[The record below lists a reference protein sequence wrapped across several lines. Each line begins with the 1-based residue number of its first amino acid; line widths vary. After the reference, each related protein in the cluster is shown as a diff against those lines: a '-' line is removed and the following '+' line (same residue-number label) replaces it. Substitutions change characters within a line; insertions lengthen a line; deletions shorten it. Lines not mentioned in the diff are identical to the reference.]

1 MGEGAGRRAPPYRDA
16 AMPTPLPDLELRG
29 AREHNLHAL
38 DLDLPAGRWIA
49 VTGPSGS
56 GKTTLVFDTLVRE
69 GQRRYLGSLSARAR
83 HFLGKLGRAQLDSLR
98 GLPATI
104 SVGRRAISASN
115 RSTVGTL
122 SGLLGPLRVLFARE
136 AKDPLGQALSL
147 SHFSFNAPQGA
158 CDACSGLGLED
169 HVDPEL
175 LVADPSKSIREGAL
189 RPTLKNGYTVY
200 SQVTL
205 EVMDTICRAHGF
217 DVETPWESLDDT
229 QRDVIMFGTKALK
242 VPFGKHS
249 IESRLKWEGITAR
262 PREEGYYRG
271 LIPVLRETLLRN
283 RNDNVLR
290 YVRSIPCQVC
300 AGSRL
305 ARAGRESVLAG
316 HRLPELLEL
325 PARELQGELAQLP
338 ASPVWEALRSGLERR
353 LTRLLA
359 LGLGHL
365 SLARE
370 STSLSG
376 GEAQRLRLVAQLN
389 AELSGLL
396 IALDEPTLGLHPE
409 GQAGMRGVL
418 EELRQLGN
426 TILVVEHDPDMV
438 RHADHHLAL
447 GPGAGPEGGQLLSQG
462 RPAPDPLG
470 PPPLPRAEPRPSQ
483 GTIVLEGATLHGL
496 QEADLHVEL
505 GSLNV
510 VLGPSGAG
518 KSSLVFQTL
527 LPALEGKR
535 GGPYAALH
543 GVPEGLVV
551 RSLDAS
557 PIGRTPRS
565 TPATWSGLFD
575 LVRKRF
581 AATDEAKARGWSA
594 SRFSY
599 NTKAKAKQDGTPSD
613 PGRCSACEGLG
624 VERIGL
630 HLLADVERPCP
641 VCRGSRYSPELLEVT
656 LRGKSVA
663 EVLELRVS
671 EAVDYFADDP
681 QILPFCQAMAD
692 LGLGYLRLGQ
702 SSTSLSRGEAQR
714 VKLATLV
721 GGALGPG
728 RRRKRPPT
736 LVVLDEPDRGL
747 HPEDTERLLRSLE
760 SLVSTGHTLLA
771 ISHHRHLWAAADYRT
786 EVRAGVTTRDP
797 DLDFSRLSEPVAAR
811 EAATPPD
818 EIVLSGVATHT
829 LRELEVRLPRRALT
843 VIAGVSGSGKSS
855 LAFGTLAA
863 ESERRFAESL
873 PFHVRRH
880 LRRLPQPV
888 LAGARGLSPTLVL
901 RQGGGATLNARSTLA
916 TQTELGPLL
925 RLIASRAGRLKEA
938 RTQLSAAHFSPDGT
952 LGACPSCEGRG
963 SIERC
968 DSQLLVS
975 HPERSLSEGALG
987 GTRPGAFFSEPEGQ
1001 HLATLAAAWQAL
1013 CPVATLETPWVE
1025 LSDEARRVAFE
1036 GAGDQ
1041 TFEVTWEFRRGART
1055 GEHTLSGT
1063 WDGFAALVERE
1074 ARLRAT
1080 RKNAALWREPL
1091 APQPCEAC
1099 AGERLRPEAR
1109 AVRIGE
1115 RTLPELLALSISELQ
1130 RWAEA
1135 RDSEGEQEPALAALL
1150 PELRERLGD
1159 LSDLGL
1165 GHLSLNRR
1173 SATLSGGELQR
1184 ARLASVLRGG
1194 LTGLTLVLDEP
1205 GAGLHARDLE
1215 TLCARLR
1222 ALVDQ
1227 GNTVVAVSHRPA
1239 LIRGADHLLELGPG
1253 AGAAGGQVIASG
1265 APETV
1270 LAGGTP
1276 TAQAL
1281 SALPRSAERPPAAL
1295 GEVSIRGASRHHL
1308 DLDLDLPGSGFVAV
1322 TGVSGSGKSTLVFE
1336 VLGASA
1342 AAGRPLGCAEV
1353 KGLERFAEVRSAR
1366 QPLGAQEVL
1375 GALDLLPAFQALFHA
1390 QGSELPKRAFS
1401 FRSPAGRCPTCQGSG
1416 RERVALEVLA
1426 DLDLIC
1432 PTCAGARFRPEVL
1445 EVRWKGMSPADALAL
1460 PLEELGPLL
1469 PAGKL
1474 ERGVK
1479 ALERAGLGH
1488 LSLGRRSRELSGGE
1502 AQRLLLA
1509 ASVLGAQSPTL
1520 YLLDEPARG
1529 LHEADLARL
1538 RELLAELSERGD
1550 LIVATVQRL
1559 SLIRAADHV
1568 VDLGPESGSAG
1579 GRLVAQGR
1587 PDELS
1592 EGATAA
1598 ALQAG

>member
-1 MGEGAGRRAPPYRDA
+1 MA
-16 AMPTPLPDLELRG
+16 TPLPDLELRG
-29 AREHNLHAL
+29 AREHNLQDL
-38 DLDLPAGRWIA
+38 DLDLPAGRWIS

-56 GKTTLVFDTLVRE
+56 GKTTLVFDTIVRE

-83 HFLGKLGRAQLDSLR
+83 QFLGKLGRAELDSLT

-136 AKDPLGQALSL
+136 ASDPEGEPLSL

-158 CDACSGLGLED
+158 CEACAGLGLED
-169 HVDPEL
+169 QVDPEL
-175 LVADPSKSIREGAL
+175 LVADPQKSIREGAL

-205 EVMDTICRAHGF
+205 EVMNTICEAHGF
-217 DVETPWESLDDT
+217 DVDTPWSSLSDA
-229 QRDVIMFGTKALK
+229 QREVIMFGTKALK

-249 IESRLKWEGITAR
+249 LESRLKWEGITAR

-305 ARAGRESVLAG
+305 ARPGREAVLAG
-316 HRLPELLEL
+316 RRLPELLAL
-325 PARELQGELAQLP
+325 PASALRAALAALP
-338 ASPVWEALRSGLERR
+338 SSPVWEALRPGLERR
-353 LTRLLA
+353 LRRVEA
-359 LGLGHL
+359 LELGHL
-365 SLARE
+365 SLDRE

-409 GQAGMRGVL
+409 GQAGMRAVL
-418 EELRQLGN
+418 EELRELGN
-426 TILVVEHDPDMV
+426 TICVVEHDPDMV

-470 PPPLPRAEPRPSQ
+470 GPPKPRAEPRPSQ
-483 GTIVLEGATLHGL
+483 GTIRLEGATLHGL
-496 QEADLHVEL
+496 QEAELQVEL
-505 GSLNV
+505 GALNV

-527 LPALEGKR
+527 LPALAGER
-535 GGPYAALH
+535 GGPFRALS

-581 AATDEAKARGWSA
+581 AATPEAKERGWSA

-599 NTKAKAKQDGTPSD
+599 NTKAKKGASETA
-613 PGRCSACEGLG
+613 PGRCPACEGLG

-641 VCRGSRYSPELLEVT
+641 VCEGSRYSPELAQVT

-663 EVLELRVS
+663 EVLDLRVS

-681 QILPFCQAMAD
+681 QPLALCQAMQD

-721 GGALGPG
+721 GGALAPTGAKK
-728 RRRKRPPT
+728 RKQPPT

-747 HPEDTERLLRSLE
+747 HPEDVARLLRALE
-760 SLVSTGHTLLA
+760 ALVSSGHTLLA

-786 EVRAGVTTRDP
+786 EVRAGVTRRDP
-797 DLDFSRLSEPVAAR
+797 PLDFARLSEPVPARPAAS
-811 EAATPPD
+811 PPA
-818 EIVLSGVATHT
+818 EIVLSGVRTQT
-829 LRELEVRLPRRALT
+829 LRDLEVRIPRRALT

-880 LRRLPQPV
+880 LRRLPAPV
-888 LAGARGLSPTLVL
+888 LESAQGLSPTLVL
-901 RQGGGATLNARSTLA
+901 RQGGGASLGSRSTLA

-925 RLIASRAGRLKEA
+925 RLIASRAGRVA
-938 RTQLSAAHFSPDGT
+938 GAPSGLSAAHFSPDGT
-952 LGACPSCEGRG
+952 LGACPACEGRG
-963 SIERC
+963 SVERC
-968 DSQLLVS
+968 DPQLLVTD
-975 HPERSLSEGALG
+975 PERSLLDGALG

-1001 HLATLAAAWQAL
+1001 HLATLATAWAAH
-1013 CPVATLETPWVE
+1013 CPKATLETPWRE
-1025 LSDEARRVAFE
+1025 LEPEAQRIALE
-1036 GAGDQ
+1036 GAGSE
-1041 TFEVTWEFRRGART
+1041 TFQVTWQFRRGARS
-1055 GEHTLSGT
+1055 GEHALEGT

-1080 RKNAALWREPL
+1080 RKNAELWRAPL
-1091 APQPCEAC
+1091 APRAC
-1099 AGERLRPEAR
+1099 AECEGQRLSPAAR
-1109 AVRIGE
+1109 RVRIGE
-1115 RTLPELLALSISELQ
+1115 RSLPELLALSLTELE
-1130 RWAEA
+1130 RWAEVEA
-1135 RDSEGEQEPALAALL
+1135 ASLKEPALTALL
-1150 PELRERLGD
+1150 PELRERLRD
-1159 LSDLGL
+1159 LRALGL
-1165 GHLSLNRR
+1165 GHLSLDRR

-1205 GAGLHARDLE
+1205 GAGLHARDLQ
-1215 TLCARLR
+1215 TLAARLR
-1222 ALVDQ
+1222 DLVAQ

-1239 LIRGADHLLELGPG
+1239 LIRAADHLLELGPG
-1253 AGAAGGQVIASG
+1253 AGAAGGELVASG
-1265 APETV
+1265 LPAEV
-1270 LAGGTP
+1270 LAGETP

-1281 SALPRSAERPPAAL
+1281 RRAAAPEERPL
-1295 GEVSIRGASRHHL
+1295 VEGGGVSIRGARRHHL
-1308 DLDLDLPGSGFVAV
+1308 QLDLELPPAGFVAV

-1342 AAGRPLGCAEV
+1342 AAGRALGCEEIS
-1353 KGLERFAEVRSAR
+1353 GLERFAEVRSAR
-1366 QPLGAQEVL
+1366 VPLGAQEVL
-1375 GALDLLPAFQALFHA
+1375 GALGLLPAFQALFHA

-1426 DLDLIC
+1426 DLDLPC
-1432 PTCAGARFRPEVL
+1432 PECGGDRFRPEVL
-1445 EVRWKGMSPADALAL
+1445 EVRWNSMSPADFLAR
-1460 PLEELGPLL
+1460 PLDELTPLL
-1469 PAGKL
+1469 PPGKL
-1474 ERGVK
+1474 ARGAA
-1479 ALERAGLGH
+1479 ALLRVGLGH
-1488 LSLGRRSRELSGGE
+1488 LSLGRRTRELSGGE

-1509 ASVLGAQSPTL
+1509 SSFLEAKSPTL

-1538 RELLAELSERGD
+1538 RDLLSELSARGD

-1559 SLIRAADHV
+1559 SLIQSADLV
-1568 VDLGPESGSAG
+1568 VELGPESGPSG
-1579 GRLVAQGR
+1579 GRLVARGR
-1587 PDELS
+1587 PSQLS
-1592 EGATAA
+1592 EGVTAE
-1598 ALQAG
+1598 ALQAS

>member
-1 MGEGAGRRAPPYRDA
+1 
-16 AMPTPLPDLELRG
+16 MPTPLPDLQLRG
-29 AREHNLHAL
+29 AREHNLQGL

-49 VTGPSGS
+49 ITGPSGS
-56 GKTTLVFDTLVRE
+56 GKTTLAFDTIVRE

-83 HFLGKLGRAQLDSLR
+83 HFLGKLGRAKVDALR

-104 SVGRRAISASN
+104 SVGRRTVSASN

-136 AKDPLGQALSL
+136 GQDPEGETLTL

-158 CDACSGLGLED
+158 CAACAGLGLED

-175 LVADPSKSIREGAL
+175 LVADPDKSIREGAL

-205 EVMDTICRAHGF
+205 EVMDTICQAHGF
-217 DVETPWESLDDT
+217 SVDTPWRSLSSE
-229 QRDVIMFGTKALK
+229 QREVILFGTKALK

-249 IESRLKWEGITAR
+249 LESRLKWEGITAR

-271 LIPVLRETLLRN
+271 LVPVLRETLLRN

-290 YVRSIPCQVC
+290 YVRSVPCQVC

-305 ARAGRESVLAG
+305 ARPGREAVLGG
-316 HRLPELLEL
+316 HRLPELLAL
-325 PARELQGELAQLP
+325 PTRELQAALSRLP
-338 ASPVWEALRSGLERR
+338 PSPVRAALLPGLERR
-353 LTRLLA
+353 LERVSA

-409 GQAGMRGVL
+409 GQAGMRAVL
-418 EELRQLGN
+418 EELRLLGN

-438 RHADHHLAL
+438 RHAEHHLAL
-447 GPGAGPEGGQLLSQG
+447 GPGAGPEGGRLLHQG
-462 RPAPDPLG
+462 RPTPDPLG
-470 PPPLPRAEPRPSQ
+470 GPPQPKAAVRPSR

-496 QEADLHVEL
+496 QRAELRVEL
-505 GSLNV
+505 GALNV

-527 LPALEGKR
+527 LPALEGKP
-535 GGPYAALH
+535 GGPFARLR

-551 RSLDAS
+551 RALDAS

-581 AATDEAKARGWSA
+581 AATPEAKARGWSA

-599 NTKAKAKQDGTPSD
+599 NTKGNTKGA
-613 PGRCSACEGLG
+613 PGRCPACEGLG

-641 VCRGSRYSPELLEVT
+641 ACQGSRYSPELLEVR

-663 EVLELRVS
+663 EVLQLRVS
-671 EAVDYFADDP
+671 EAVDYFRDDP
-681 QILPFCQAMAD
+681 EILAPCQAMAD
-692 LGLGYLRLGQ
+692 LGLDYLRLGQ

-721 GGALGPG
+721 GAALASAGKK
-728 RRRKRPPT
+728 RKQAPS
-736 LVVLDEPDRGL
+736 LVLLDEPDRGL
-747 HPEDTERLLRSLE
+747 HPQDLGRLLRSLDA
-760 SLVSTGHTLLA
+760 LVSSGHTLLA
-771 ISHHRHLWAAADYRT
+771 ISHHRHIWAAADYRT
-786 EVRAGVTTRDP
+786 EVREGQSRRDP
-797 DLDFSRLSEPVAAR
+797 ALDFARLSEPAP
-811 EAATPPD
+811 ECPGSTPP
-818 EIVLSGVATHT
+818 ELIRLSGVTTHT
-829 LRELEVRLPRRALT
+829 LQDLDVEIPRRALT

-855 LAFGTLAA
+855 LALGTLAA

-880 LRRLPQPV
+880 LRRLPAPALQS
-888 LAGARGLSPTLVL
+888 AAGLSPTLVL
-901 RQGGGATLNARSTLA
+901 RQGSAAPSSARSTLA

-925 RLIASRAGRLKEA
+925 RLIASRAGRLEGA
-938 RTQLSAAHFSPDGT
+938 PTTLSAAHFSPDGT

-963 SIERC
+963 SVERC
-968 DSQLLVS
+968 DPRLLVT
-975 HPERSLSEGALG
+975 HPERSLLAGALS
-987 GTRPGAFFSEPEGQ
+987 GTRPGAFFGEPEGQ
-1001 HLATLAAAWQAL
+1001 HLATLAAAWAQL
-1013 CPVATLETPWVE
+1013 CPDAALTSPWDS
-1025 LSDEARRVAFE
+1025 LSVDAQRVALE
-1036 GAGDQ
+1036 GAGDRVFQ
-1041 TFEVTWEFRRGART
+1041 VTWRYRRGART
-1055 GEHTLSGT
+1055 GEHELSGT
-1063 WDGFAALVERE
+1063 WDGFAALVEAE
-1074 ARLRAT
+1074 ARLRAK
-1080 RKNAALWREPL
+1080 RKNAAQWREPL
-1091 APQPCEAC
+1091 APMPCEAC
-1099 AGERLRPEAR
+1099 SGQRLQPRAR
-1109 AVRIGE
+1109 AVRVGQ
-1115 RTLPELLALSISELQ
+1115 RSLPELLALPLLQLQ

-1135 RDSEGEQEPALAALL
+1135 EAADLEDSALAALL
-1150 PELRERLGD
+1150 PELRERLAD
-1159 LSDLGL
+1159 LADLGL
-1165 GHLSLNRR
+1165 GHLSLDRR

-1205 GAGLHARDLE
+1205 GAGLHARDLQ
-1215 TLCARLR
+1215 TLSQRLGD
-1222 ALVDQ
+1222 LVAG
-1227 GNTVVAVSHRPA
+1227 GNTVVVVSHRPA
-1239 LIRGADHLLELGPG
+1239 LIRAADHLLELGPG
-1253 AGAAGGQVIASG
+1253 AGAAGGQIVASG
-1265 APETV
+1265 PPLEV
-1270 LAGGTP
+1270 LAGDTP
-1276 TAQAL
+1276 TARAL
-1281 SALPRSAERPPAAL
+1281 RSSLEPTATREPG
-1295 GEVSIRGASRHHL
+1295 GEVVSISGASRHHL
-1308 DLDLDLPGSGFVAV
+1308 QLDLELPSAGFVAV

-1342 AAGRPLGCAEV
+1342 AAGRPVGCAQV
-1353 KGLERFAEVRSAR
+1353 SGLERFAEVRSAR
-1366 QPLGAQEVL
+1366 APLGAQEVL
-1375 GALDLLPAFQALFHA
+1375 GALGLLPAFQGLFHA
-1390 QGSELPKRAFS
+1390 RGSELPKKAFS

-1426 DLDLIC
+1426 DLDLPC
-1432 PTCAGARFRPEVL
+1432 PECAGARYRPEVL
-1445 EVRWKGMSPADALAL
+1445 EVRWEGLSPAQVLAC
-1460 PLEELGPLL
+1460 PLAELGPLL
-1469 PAGKL
+1469 PPGKL
-1474 ERGVK
+1474 AQGAA
-1479 ALERAGLGH
+1479 ALQRAGLGH
-1488 LSLGRRSRELSGGE
+1488 LSLGRRTRELSGGE
-1502 AQRLLLA
+1502 TQRLLLA
-1509 ASVLGAQSPTL
+1509 ASVLGAKSPTL

-1538 RELLAELSERGD
+1538 RGLLAELSARGD

-1568 VDLGPESGSAG
+1568 VDLGPESGAAG
-1579 GRLVAQGR
+1579 GQLVAQGS
-1587 PDELS
+1587 PDQIQT
-1592 EGATAA
+1592 GATAR
-1598 ALQAG
+1598 ALQAE

>member
-1 MGEGAGRRAPPYRDA
+1 
-16 AMPTPLPDLELRG
+16 MPTPLPDLELRG
-29 AREHNLHAL
+29 AREHNLQDL
-38 DLDLPAGRWIA
+38 DLELPAGRWIA
-49 VTGPSGS
+49 ITGPSGS
-56 GKTTLVFDTLVRE
+56 GKTTLAFDTIVRE

-83 HFLGKLGRAQLDSLR
+83 HFLGKLGRAELDSLR

-136 AKDPLGQALSL
+136 AQDPTGQPLTLSQ
-147 SHFSFNAPQGA
+147 FSFNAPQGA
-158 CDACSGLGLED
+158 CEACAGLGLED

-175 LVADPSKSIREGAL
+175 LVADASKSIREGAL

-217 DVETPWESLDDT
+217 DVDTPWSSLSEA
-229 QRDVIMFGTKALK
+229 QREVILFGTKALK

-249 IESRLKWEGITAR
+249 LESRLKWEGITAR

-271 LIPVLRETLLRN
+271 LVPVLRETLLRN

-305 ARAGRESVLAG
+305 SRPGRQAVLG
-316 HRLPELLEL
+316 GRRLPELLAL
-325 PARELQGELAQLP
+325 PARELQPALSQLP
-338 ASPVWEALRSGLERR
+338 ASPVSAALRPGLERR
-353 LTRLLA
+353 LERLTA

-365 SLARE
+365 SLDRQ
-370 STSLSG
+370 STTLSG

-409 GQAGMRGVL
+409 GQAGMRSVL
-418 EELRQLGN
+418 EELRLLGS

-447 GPGAGPEGGQLLSQG
+447 GPGAGPAGGRLLSQG
-462 RPAPDPLG
+462 RPTADPLG
-470 PPPLPRAEPRPSQ
+470 GPPRPRAAIRPSL
-483 GTIVLEGATLHGL
+483 GTIVLAGATLHGL
-496 QEADLHVEL
+496 QEAELHVEL
-505 GSLNV
+505 GALNV

-527 LPALEGKR
+527 LPALEGKP
-535 GGPYAALH
+535 GGPYAELR

-551 RSLDAS
+551 RALDAS

-581 AATDEAKARGWSA
+581 AATPEAKARGWSA

-599 NTKAKAKQDGTPSD
+599 NTKASQAA
-613 PGRCSACEGLG
+613 PGRCPACEGLG

-641 VCRGSRYSPELLEVT
+641 ACHGSRYDPALSEVT
-656 LRGKSVA
+656 LRGKSVG
-663 EVLELRVS
+663 EVLQLRVS
-671 EAVDYFADDP
+671 EAVDYFAQDP
-681 QILPFCQAMAD
+681 QILALCQAMAD

-721 GGALGPG
+721 GTALASAGQK
-728 RRRKRPPT
+728 RRQAPT

-747 HPEDTERLLRSLE
+747 HPEDTERLLRSLDA
-760 SLVSTGHTLLA
+760 LVSSGHTLLA

-786 EVRAGVTTRDP
+786 EVREGRTRRDPALDFARLSQPVPERPAAAPSDAIRLRGVTTQ
-797 DLDFSRLSEPVAAR
+797 
-811 EAATPPD
+811 
-818 EIVLSGVATHT
+818 T
-829 LRELEVRLPRRALT
+829 LQDLEVEIPRRALT

-880 LRRLPQPV
+880 LRRLPAPS
-888 LAGARGLSPTLVL
+888 LASASGLSPTLVL
-901 RQGGGATLNARSTLA
+901 RQGSAAPLGARSTLA

-925 RLIASRAGRLKEA
+925 RLIASRAGRSEGVP
-938 RTQLSAAHFSPDGT
+938 TTLSAAHFSPDGT

-963 SIERC
+963 SVERC
-968 DSQLLVS
+968 DPSLLVT
-975 HPERSLSEGALG
+975 HPERSLLEGALS
-987 GTRPGAFFSEPEGQ
+987 GTRPGAFFGEPEGQ
-1001 HLATLAAAWQAL
+1001 HLATLAAAWSAL
-1013 CPVATLETPWVE
+1013 CPGAALTSPWDTL
-1025 LSDEARRVAFE
+1025 SAEAQRVALE
-1036 GAGDQ
+1036 GAGQ
-1041 TFEVTWEFRRGART
+1041 RVFEVTWRYRRGARE
-1055 GEHTLSGT
+1055 GEHELSGT

-1091 APQPCEAC
+1091 ALVPCEAC

-1109 AVRIGE
+1109 AVRVGQ
-1115 RTLPELLALSISELQ
+1115 RSLPELLALPLGELL
-1130 RWAEA
+1130 RWAESGA
-1135 RDSEGEQEPALAALL
+1135 PGEEEPALTALL
-1150 PELRERLGD
+1150 PELRERLTD
-1159 LSDLGL
+1159 LADLGL

-1184 ARLASVLRGG
+1184 SRLASVLRGG

-1205 GAGLHARDLE
+1205 GAGLHARDLQ
-1215 TLCARLR
+1215 TLSQRLR
-1222 ALVDQ
+1222 SLVEQ

-1239 LIRGADHLLELGPG
+1239 LIRAADHVLELGPG
-1253 AGAAGGQVIASG
+1253 AGAAGGQLIASG
-1265 APETV
+1265 TPSEV
-1270 LAGGTP
+1270 LAGETP
-1276 TAQAL
+1276 TARAL
-1281 SALPRSAERPPAAL
+1281 RAPLEPGSPPAL
-1295 GEVSIRGASRHHL
+1295 RGEGISIRGASRHHL
-1308 DLDLDLPGSGFVAV
+1308 QLDLQLPSAGFVAV
-1322 TGVSGSGKSTLVFE
+1322 SGVSGSGKSTLVFE

-1342 AAGRPLGCAEV
+1342 LAGHAVGCAEAT
-1353 KGLERFAEVRSAR
+1353 GLERFAEVRSAR
-1366 QPLGAQEVL
+1366 APLGAQEVL

-1390 QGSELPKRAFS
+1390 QGSDLPKRAFS

-1416 RERVALEVLA
+1416 RERIALEVLA
-1426 DLDLIC
+1426 DLDLPC
-1432 PTCAGARFRPEVL
+1432 PDCEGARYRPEVL
-1445 EVRWKGMSPADALAL
+1445 EVLWQGLSPDDVMEL
-1460 PLEELGPLL
+1460 PTEELGALL

-1474 ERGVK
+1474 KRGVE

-1488 LSLGRRSRELSGGE
+1488 LSLGRRTRELSGGE

-1509 ASVLGAQSPTL
+1509 ASVLGAKSPTL

-1538 RELLAELSERGD
+1538 CDLLRELSARGD

-1559 SLIRAADHV
+1559 SLIRAAHHV
-1568 VDLGPESGSAG
+1568 VDLGPESGAAG
-1579 GRLVAQGR
+1579 GQIVAQGL
-1587 PDELS
+1587 PGELRV
-1592 EGATAA
+1592 GATAE
-1598 ALQAG
+1598 ALQAD